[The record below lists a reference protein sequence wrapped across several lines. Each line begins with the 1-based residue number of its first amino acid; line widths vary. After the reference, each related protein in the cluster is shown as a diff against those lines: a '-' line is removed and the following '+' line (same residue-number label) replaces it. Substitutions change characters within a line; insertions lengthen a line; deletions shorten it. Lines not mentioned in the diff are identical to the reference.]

1 MINCCDKIKMSHLQD
16 ACRTCKNK
24 FNKCL
29 LILHGKTVKMIA
41 GIRISSYLPPTVLM
55 FDADTE

>member
-1 MINCCDKIKMSHLQD
+1 MIKYCDKIKMSHLQD

-29 LILHGKTVKMIA
+29 LILHGETVKMIA
-41 GIRISSYLPPTVLM
+41 GISYLPPNVLM